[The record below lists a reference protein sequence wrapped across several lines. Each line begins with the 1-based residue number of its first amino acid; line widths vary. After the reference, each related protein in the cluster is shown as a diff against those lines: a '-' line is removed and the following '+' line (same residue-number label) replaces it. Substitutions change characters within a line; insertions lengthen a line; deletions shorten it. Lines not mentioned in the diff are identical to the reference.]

1 MLRANVSLHN
11 AELESYRLEVL
22 AGEQSQVDNELTY
35 MKIFLS
41 CISLQNAELESTL
54 SC

>member
-1 MLRANVSLHN
+1 MLRANVSLYN

-22 AGEQSQVDNELTY
+22 AGEQSQVDYKLTW

-41 CISLQNAELESTL
+41 CISLHNAELESTL